1 MQLFLKPFVNDLKDL
16 HYNGITFTP
25 SRQIDGITIKVHTLL
40 SPIDSVARPVV
51 QYISQYNGKFG
62 CSLCFNKGERMRVG
76 KGHARVFCGGIGI
89 KRSKKKH
96 EKHVEKAITEKRRVF
111 GVKGFSLTMF
121 IPLFNIIY
129 SFPPEYIH
137 CVLLGVCKTFATMW
151 FDSKNFQKPWY
162 IGTRVNLYDQKLKK
176 IMPCHEISRTT
187 DSIENFGLWKASQWK
202 HHLLYYS
209 LVCLKDILSLRYYK
223 HWLLLVFSI
232 YTILKDRFSIQ
243 EFRSAKR
250 ALQQFIEDTETLY
263 GKEYMKYNIHLLL
276 YIPDSVKQFGAL
288 WAWSAFPFEHY
299 NGILTTMF
307 HNSQSVPQ
315 QICKSYLR
323 LQNIKNSTIFLQQ
336 NCSVSRKSL
345 FNKMFGDSNIDK
357 YLHFGLLKICGCAQ
371 QVELSVIE

>member
-1 MQLFLKPFVNDLKDL
+1 M
-16 HYNGITFTP
+16 
-25 SRQIDGITIKVHTLL
+25 HTLL

-129 SFPPEYIH
+129 SFPPEYMH

-209 LVCLKDILSLRYYK
+209 LVCLKDILPLRYYK

-250 ALQQFIEDTETLY
+250 ALQQFVEDTETLY

-276 YIPDSVKQFGAL
+276 HIPDSVKQFGAL

-299 NGILTTMF
+299 NGILTKMF

-315 QICKSYLR
+315 QICKSYLS

-336 NCSVSRKSL
+336 NCSVSGKSL

-371 QVELSVIE
+371 QVELSVIEQHLITEVLGEEIMTNACSYEN